1 MGLEKPIRADF
12 FLYFPTAEGAARA
25 AATLRNEGYSVETR
39 LAADDTNWLAL
50 ASREDPGRLSPGD
63 LDAIEERM
71 FALAAALG
79 GDYDGFERDV

>member
-1 MGLEKPIRADF
+1 MRADF
-12 FLYFPTAEGAARA
+12 FLYFPTAEGAERA
-25 AATLRNEGYSVETR
+25 AATLRGEGYSVATR

-50 ASREDPGRLSPGD
+50 ATREDPGPLSPGD

-71 FALAAALG
+71 FALAGVLG